1 MITVH
6 HLAHSQSER
15 VVWLCEELGL
25 PYELIRYERD
35 ASGMAPAEYRA
46 LSSFGTAP
54 VITDGALI
62 LGESGAIVE
71 YLSRKYARGALLLG
85 PNHSEWTDFLFWFH
99 FANGSFIPALMLA
112 HFAAPD
118 TAPDPDGRTAR
129 AFRLIEARLGEA
141 TWFAGETFTAADVM
155 MCLPRFAMSRDLSG
169 APNTAAYLE
178 RLRQRPAC
186 RAAMAKAEPGCGA
199 EV

>member
-15 VVWLCEELGL
+15 IIWLCEEIGL
-25 PYELIRYERD
+25 PYRLVRYERD
-35 ASGMAPAEYRA
+35 TVGMAPAEYRA
-46 LSSFGTAP
+46 LSPFGTAP
-54 VITDGALI
+54 VITDGDLT

-71 YLSRKYARGALLLG
+71 YLLRTYAGGALLLEPG
-85 PNHSEWTDFLFWFH
+85 HPEWTGFLFWFH
-99 FANGSFIPALMLA
+99 FANGSFIPALMLD
-112 HFAAPD
+112 HFAPPD
-118 TAPDPDGRTAR
+118 AAPDPDGRSAR

-141 TWFAGETFTAADVM
+141 TWLAGDTFTAADIM
-155 MCLPRFAMSRDLSG
+155 MCLPRFAMSRHLSG

-186 RAAMAKAEPGCGA
+186 VAAMAKAEPGDGRQ
-199 EV
+199 